1 MELTTDESTA
11 VSNALRSYLSDL
23 RMEIRDTDN
32 PGYKRD
38 LREEREA
45 LESAVAKMDEVATS
59 RSRTGHDDG
68 RDDGHD
74 DSRTVTIVQLWWSPA
89 N

>member
-45 LESAVAKMDEVATS
+45 LESAVTKLDEVATT
-59 RSRTGHDDG
+59 RSGTDG
-68 RDDGHD
+68 RDD